1 MTLDEI
7 RYLIESFGE
16 ALREN
21 AGFLSSLY
29 LIEVNLH
36 SFPEIGYRVELFL
49 NVGWDYQK
57 PLAPF
62 EAQAKDL
69 RRNMGSYP
77 LDTYELKD
85 FFRTAERVAGSF
97 DRNEWVSN
105 WKKSIE
111 REYKLKNIGI

>member
-7 RYLIESFGE
+7 TYLLSSFDE
-16 ALREN
+16 AVREN
-21 AGFLSSLY
+21 ASFLELY
-29 LIEVNLH
+29 KIEVNLH
-36 SFPEIGYRVELFL
+36 RFPEIGYRVELFM
-49 NVGWDYQK
+49 NVGN
-57 PLAPF
+57 PLVST
-62 EAQAKDL
+62 EAQAREH

-85 FFRTAERVAGSF
+85 FFNTAERVAGVF
-97 DRNEWVSN
+97 DRNGWFLN